1 MSLAKC
7 YWMLQNARFTA
18 FTISPFWVIKGE
30 STGRKGGG
38 GAVKLNGTKNDKAAI
53 EMFMMQLIFTLDKS
67 SFLLSRYFWICGF
80 TKSCSYYDICKPKL
94 SAAPLKLKIPHIMLF
109 VFLARHFTFV
119 QLKKGKEETRK
130 FVNEASGR
138 CILWDFR

>member
-1 MSLAKC
+1 MYSL
-7 YWMLQNARFTA
+7 YRNQSIVLQ
-18 FTISPFWVIKGE
+18 IKFIIWEIYYIYYMGE
-30 STGRKGGG
+30 HWR
-38 GAVKLNGTKNDKAAI
+38 VNGTKHDKAAI

-109 VFLARHFTFV
+109 VFLARHFRFV

>member
-1 MSLAKC
+1 MYSL
-7 YWMLQNARFTA
+7 YRNQSIVLQ
-18 FTISPFWVIKGE
+18 IKFIIWEIYYIYYMGE
-30 STGRKGGG
+30 HWR
-38 GAVKLNGTKNDKAAI
+38 VNGTKHDKAAI

-67 SFLLSRYFWICGF
+67 SFLLSRYFWIYGF
-80 TKSCSYYDICKPKL
+80 TKTCSYYDICKPKL

>member
-1 MSLAKC
+1 MYSL
-7 YWMLQNARFTA
+7 YRNQSIVLQ
-18 FTISPFWVIKGE
+18 IKFIMWEIYYIYYMGE
-30 STGRKGGG
+30 HWR
-38 GAVKLNGTKNDKAAI
+38 VNETKYDKAAI
-53 EMFMMQLIFTLDKS
+53 EMLMMQLIFTLDKS